1 LRFFFNFLYLGIIY
15 IYNKQFLKIMSSNFI
30 IPNNLN
36 LTISNTNKPPAIIY
50 KIVCNDTNINDSY
63 VGATTKYKLR
73 MEQHKHSCN
82 HSNRKVYQSI
92 RNNGGWNNWKIQ
104 ILSVV
109 PNWNI
114 QRDYRLIEKAMIDLH
129 KPNLNMNIPTR
140 TTKEYHK
147 QFPEKIK
154 QYIKKYQLKHKE
166 KVKANNLKWRE
177 KNRRKLADISNEW
190 YAKNKFKIK
199 QRNNTRFMCL
209 CGNDI
214 NFHHFKFGKHKHCK
228 KHHNMVLKQI
238 LDAKNKLKHNPLNI
252 NIFE

>member
-1 LRFFFNFLYLGIIY
+1 
-15 IYNKQFLKIMSSNFI
+15 MSSNII

-36 LTISNTNKPPAIIY
+36 LTISNSNKPPAIIY
-50 KIVCNDTNINDSY
+50 KIICNDRNINDSY
-63 VGATTKYKLR
+63 IGATTKYKLR

-140 TTKEYHK
+140 TTREYHK
-147 QFPEKIK
+147 QFREKIK
-154 QYIKKYQLKHKE
+154 GYIRKYQLKHRE
-166 KVKANNLKWRE
+166 RVKANNLKWRE
-177 KNRRKLADISNEW
+177 KNRKKLADISNEW

-199 QRNNTRFMCL
+199 QRNNTRFVCL
-209 CGNDI
+209 CGSNT
-214 NFHHFKFGKHKHCK
+214 NFHHFKYGKHKHCK

-238 LDAKNKLKHNPLNI
+238 IDAKNKLKHNPLNI